1 MKDIYKNPIFFYV
14 LIPVVIGLWP
24 LLLRMVYL
32 PAGQRSLAA
41 NRADYT
47 KAKKTI
53 HAILELDPAR
63 LEFAAGR
70 TEDTEF
76 DYTNAVNKVSQLCG
90 ISSAKYRLSSGIII
104 TSGGQKTQNA
114 KLTLKG
120 LAITQFARFL
130 STMQLR
136 WANLQCTKIKL
147 TKKKDLPDSWDVDL
161 DFKYYY

>member
-1 MKDIYKNPIFFYV
+1 MKDIYRNPIFFYV
-14 LIPVVIGLWP
+14 LVPVVIGLWP
-24 LLLRMVYL
+24 LLVWTVYL
-32 PAGQRSLAA
+32 PAGQRSLDADCA
-41 NRADYT
+41 NYT

-53 HAILELDPAR
+53 QAILELDPAR

-70 TEDTEF
+70 IGDAEF

-90 ISSAKYRLSSGIII
+90 ISSAKYRLSSGIIM

-120 LAITQFARFL
+120 LSITRFARFL
-130 STMQLR
+130 STIQLR
-136 WANLQCTKIKL
+136 WTNLQCTKIKL
-147 TKKKDLPDSWDVDL
+147 TKKKDLPDNWDVDL